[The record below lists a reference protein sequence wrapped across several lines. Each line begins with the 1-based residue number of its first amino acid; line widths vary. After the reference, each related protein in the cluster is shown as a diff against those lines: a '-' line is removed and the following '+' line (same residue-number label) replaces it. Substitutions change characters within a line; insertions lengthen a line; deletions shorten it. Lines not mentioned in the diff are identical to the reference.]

1 VALAGLVLTGLLVWA
16 ASSVNH
22 NTNRRL
28 LELQVRQAA
37 AAVSAALPSVQS
49 QLVDAL
55 QVEADTKRPAS
66 FRRFASSKVGTK
78 GQFTSISL
86 WRTSPTGPR
95 LLALAGDQPL
105 LLADG
110 QARVFFSRLRP
121 TSLLQVTGILGGR
134 PPRLGY
140 AEMPPGDTDLIVYA
154 ETVLPAKRTVVIP
167 KSSAFNDLNFAIYLG
182 RTQSTSQLVEAS
194 LPTPVRGLRSVATV
208 PCGDTAI
215 TLVGA
220 PTTQLAGG
228 LSASLPWIVLGV
240 GVFVSLLSASTVE
253 YVVRRRQLAEDLA
266 KENERLYVEQRNI
279 AGTLQHA
286 LLPEVPKLNG
296 VEVAARYFPG
306 VAGIDVGGDWYDVIQ
321 ADNDRFVF
329 VVGDVSGRGLRAATT
344 MASLRYATRAYVAQ
358 GDGPATVLAKLGRL
372 LDFDSEHQFATVMA
386 GAIEGAGRRL
396 TLASAGHFPP
406 LLVAGDG
413 ARFLDVPVNAPVGV
427 DGNEPWQEACFTV
440 PDGATLIGFTD
451 GLVERRGEHLDE
463 SLERLRR
470 AAQGAAGS
478 IEGVLDHL
486 TSQLIPDG
494 GADDVVILGLRWQ
507 N

>member
-1 VALAGLVLTGLLVWA
+1 
-16 ASSVNH
+16 
-22 NTNRRL
+22 
-28 LELQVRQAA
+28 
-37 AAVSAALPSVQS
+37 
-49 QLVDAL
+49 
-55 QVEADTKRPAS
+55 
-66 FRRFASSKVGTK
+66 
-78 GQFTSISL
+78 
-86 WRTSPTGPR
+86 
-95 LLALAGDQPL
+95 
-105 LLADG
+105 
-110 QARVFFSRLRP
+110 
-121 TSLLQVTGILGGR
+121 
-134 PPRLGY
+134 
-140 AEMPPGDTDLIVYA
+140 
-154 ETVLPAKRTVVIP
+154 
-167 KSSAFNDLNFAIYLG
+167 
-182 RTQSTSQLVEAS
+182 
-194 LPTPVRGLRSVATV
+194 
-208 PCGDTAI
+208 
-215 TLVGA
+215 
-220 PTTQLAGG
+220 
-228 LSASLPWIVLGV
+228 
-240 GVFVSLLSASTVE
+240 
-253 YVVRRRQLAEDLA
+253 
-266 KENERLYVEQRNI
+266 
-279 AGTLQHA
+279 
-286 LLPEVPKLNG
+286 
-296 VEVAARYFPG
+296 
-306 VAGIDVGGDWYDVIQ
+306 
-321 ADNDRFVF
+321 
-329 VVGDVSGRGLRAATT
+329 

-358 GDGPATVLAKLGRL
+358 GDGPATVPAKLGRL